1 MAKVTLTPII
11 LPEPKPNPTVLG
23 PRLEGEIRRRIRE
36 LEARFPGTLT
46 AGDRKELHRLKALLF
61 MAKTGRSES

>member
-1 MAKVTLTPII
+1 MVTKIFY
-11 LPEPKPNPTVLG
+11 PETKLDHKPTVLG

-46 AGDRKELHRLKALLF
+46 AGDRKELHKLKALLF
-61 MAKTGRSES
+61 MAVTGRSES